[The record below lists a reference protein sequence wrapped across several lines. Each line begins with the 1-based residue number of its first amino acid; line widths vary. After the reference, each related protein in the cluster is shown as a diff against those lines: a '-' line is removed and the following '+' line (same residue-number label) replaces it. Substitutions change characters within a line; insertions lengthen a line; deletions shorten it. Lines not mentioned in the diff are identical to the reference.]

1 MLGVPN
7 IYRMRCA
14 ATVLLTAGAVAIA
27 ACSGADSGPA
37 SAAPATAATVPT
49 SAASSTTTTDSMD
62 APTIVVDDRGVEV
75 VVESAERII
84 PLDGDLA
91 EIVFALG
98 LGDQVVA
105 TDLSATFPPA
115 ADAKPEIGYQRALAA
130 EPILEYEP
138 TVLLATDIAGPPET
152 LADLERLGIPL
163 VMVPTPTNAD
173 GPGTKIR
180 AVAAALGVKDVGDAL
195 AAQVDA
201 DIDSVIASVPVR
213 NTRPPLVAPL
223 YLRGESIQLVLG
235 TEMSIGWMLEAL
247 AVDNVATLLSVAET
261 EPINIEALIELQPD
275 VIITTQSGLASVGG
289 IDGLLEIPGFVETPA
304 GEQRRILAFEDQYLL
319 GNGPRTADLLAE
331 LAAELH
337 GPDAVTEVSTSTD
350 SSPTPDEGTD
360 Q

>member
-1 MLGVPN
+1 
-7 IYRMRCA
+7 
-14 ATVLLTAGAVAIA
+14 
-27 ACSGADSGPA
+27 
-37 SAAPATAATVPT
+37 
-49 SAASSTTTTDSMD
+49 
-62 APTIVVDDRGVEV
+62 
-75 VVESAERII
+75 
-84 PLDGDLA
+84 
-91 EIVFALG
+91 
-98 LGDQVVA
+98 
-105 TDLSATFPPA
+105 
-115 ADAKPEIGYQRALAA
+115 
-130 EPILEYEP
+130 
-138 TVLLATDIAGPPET
+138 
-152 LADLERLGIPL
+152 
-163 VMVPTPTNAD
+163 MVPTPTNAD

-201 DIDSVIASVPVR
+201 NIDSVIASVPVR